1 MPTASSS
8 SEVSRLE
15 SAGKVIV
22 VLGGGIGG
30 VVAARE
36 LRKRLAPQHRVIL
49 VDRESHHLFPPSLLW
64 LITGRR
70 APGQISRPLARLA
83 GKNIE
88 VVRGEIEQIDPETRR
103 VRVAETAG
111 SGGDTREIDADY
123 LIISLGAELDEE
135 AIPGLAEAGHSIYS
149 LAGAESLRDSLTT
162 LKSGRI
168 LILTATPSYK
178 CPAAPYEAAMLVN
191 DEFRK
196 RGMSDAIDVDIYA
209 AEPGPLGV
217 AGPDVSD
224 GVRNMV
230 LQAGIGY
237 FPDHQVVAV
246 DADQQKVSF
255 ANGSTADFDILAY
268 IPPHRA
274 PDVVRAAGMLEDTGW
289 VAVDRETLQTGFPGV
304 FAIGD
309 ITGIPLLLGK
319 PLPKAGVF
327 AERQAAVVAH
337 NIAAE
342 IAGDSDFKAFNGHGE
357 CFIEVGGHRAGFGKG
372 NFYAEPTPQISLH
385 KVGLRWHLGK
395 LLFERNWL
403 RRF

>member
-1 MPTASSS
+1 
-8 SEVSRLE
+8 
-15 SAGKVIV
+15 
-22 VLGGGIGG
+22 
-30 VVAARE
+30 
-36 LRKRLAPQHRVIL
+36 
-49 VDRESHHLFPPSLLW
+49 
-64 LITGRR
+64 
-70 APGQISRPLARLA
+70 
-83 GKNIE
+83 
-88 VVRGEIEQIDPETRR
+88 
-103 VRVAETAG
+103 
-111 SGGDTREIDADY
+111 
-123 LIISLGAELDEE
+123 
-135 AIPGLAEAGHSIYS
+135 
-149 LAGAESLRDSLTT
+149 
-162 LKSGRI
+162 
-168 LILTATPSYK
+168 
-178 CPAAPYEAAMLVN
+178 MLVN

-255 ANGSTADFDILAY
+255 ANGSTADFDVLAY